1 MSNPFVPLDDDEVV
15 YISNGRIL
23 LDNPTFKVGELLDAL
38 AQLVSD
44 READWSEDHEAWFSE
59 GSDCEVLRLSGSG
72 WQRGRIRPAGGV
84 FARLAPRKDCPIG
97 LRRRMAVGNGCG
109 CRPGRWRM
117 MSLRGNRAVI
127 HDD

>member
-15 YISNGRIL
+15 FIGNGRIL

-72 WQRGRIRPAGGV
+72 WQRGRIRVRVEFSPNRTQERLPDRTSATDGSRQRLRV
-84 FARLAPRKDCPIG
+84 QART
-97 LRRRMAVGNGCG
+97 V
-109 CRPGRWRM
+109 
-117 MSLRGNRAVI
+117 S
-127 HDD
+127 DDELN

>member
-15 YISNGRIL
+15 FVRSGRVL

-72 WQRGRIRPAGGV
+72 WQRGRIRFRVEFSPDRTQERLPDRTSASDNGGRQRLQV
-84 FARLAPRKDCPIG
+84 QARSVA
-97 LRRRMAVGNGCG
+97 
-109 CRPGRWRM
+109 
-117 MSLRGNRAVI
+117 
-127 HDD
+127 DDEFDV